1 MSEQTVSTPYGVLD
15 RASLLKAQQS
25 FDTRAL
31 LQMVEALD
39 RFLVG
44 AREQDGL
51 RDQLLQL
58 HLMSHS
64 VINGAGLSGSSDATL
79 PELATD
85 TLMELHEMLTM
96 LRSWCPPLEELQA
109 LAPRDEAPRLS

>member
-1 MSEQTVSTPYGVLD
+1 MSEPTVSTPYGVLD
-15 RASLLKAQQS
+15 RAALLKAQQS
-25 FDTRAL
+25 FDTRVL

-39 RFLVG
+39 LFIAG

-51 RDQLLQL
+51 RDQLLEL
-58 HLMSHS
+58 HRVSHS

-85 TLMELHEMLTM
+85 ILMELNEMVTM
-96 LRSWCPPLEELQA
+96 LRGWCTPLEELQA
-109 LAPRDEAPRLS
+109 LSVPE